1 VLFVFSL
8 RWIDPPTTAY
18 IEHVKRERFAAGKA
32 GDGINLIWVSGEN
45 ISPFVKLAVIAAEDQ
60 KFPYH
65 SGFDLEAI
73 QKAVEHNRRSIR
85 VRGASTISQQVAK
98 NLFLWPGR
106 TYVRKSFEVY
116 FTFWIE
122 LLWPKE
128 RILEVY
134 LNIAEFGDGIFGV
147 GSASEIFFGKPAS
160 RLTQSESAL
169 LAAVLPSPIRLR
181 VDRPSEYVRSRQA
194 WILKQMKHLDP
205 DIYPVGK

>member
-1 VLFVFSL
+1 
-8 RWIDPPTTAY
+8 
-18 IEHVKRERFAAGKA
+18 VKRERSAAGKA
-32 GDGINLIWVSGEN
+32 GDGIKHTWVSGEN
-45 ISPFVKLAVIAAEDQ
+45 ISPFVKLAIIAAEDQ

-65 SGFDLEAI
+65 SGFDLESI
-73 QKAVEHNRRSIR
+73 QKAVEHNRRSKR

-106 TYVRKSFEVY
+106 TYVRKGFEVY

-147 GSASEIFFGKPAS
+147 ESAAEIFFGKPAS
-160 RLTQSESAL
+160 RLTRSESAL
-169 LAAVLPSPIRLR
+169 LAAVLPSPGRLR
-181 VDRPSEYVRSRQA
+181 ADRPSEYVRSRQA
-194 WILKQMKHLDP
+194 WILNQMKHLDP